1 MSLTTS
7 FPEAPEGWSGPH
19 TKSYLWRYALN
30 ENLNPISKK
39 FKSFDLAV
47 EAAEQN
53 SSCHGIT
60 LTSQGYTL
68 RIGSHDDIDY
78 KTFKEGKEIRN
89 FTPMLF
95 PAQNPE
101 KANTAL
107 ATWIIK

>member
-1 MSLTTS
+1 MSLTT

-30 ENLNPISKK
+30 GTGNPIAKK
-39 FKSFDLAV
+39 FKSFDEAV
-47 EAAEQN
+47 GAAEQN

-68 RIGSHDDIDY
+68 RIGTHDDIDY
-78 KTFKEGKEIRN
+78 KAFKEGKEIRN
-89 FTPMLF
+89 FIPRLF
-95 PAQNPE
+95 PAQNPD

-107 ATWIIK
+107 ATWIIR